1 MPVTGIGM
9 NYPAVLAAAVAGFA
23 FGAVWYMTLARPWMA
38 ALGKS
43 EAEIKAGASS
53 VVYVVTAIA
62 QLVMAYFLA
71 GLTGH
76 LSAGGVPTA
85 ATGLTTAFFVWF
97 AFVLTT
103 MAVNH
108 GFQGAKRMLT
118 LIDGL
123 HWLGVLLIQG
133 LVIGLFG

>member
-1 MPVTGIGM
+1 VTGIGM

-71 GLTGH
+71 GLT
-76 LSAGGVPTA
+76 
-85 ATGLTTAFFVWF
+85 TAFFVWF